1 MPSNQVWDEL
11 ILKGGGNPEW
21 SQPFQSHPAE
31 MLFDLEKD
39 PDELH
44 DLSGV
49 SEYEG
54 VLCKMRQA
62 LSAHIR
68 VTTDLGFFYLIHV

>member
-1 MPSNQVWDEL
+1 
-11 ILKGGGNPEW
+11 
-21 SQPFQSHPAE
+21 

-68 VTTDLGFFYLIHV
+68 VTTDLGFFT